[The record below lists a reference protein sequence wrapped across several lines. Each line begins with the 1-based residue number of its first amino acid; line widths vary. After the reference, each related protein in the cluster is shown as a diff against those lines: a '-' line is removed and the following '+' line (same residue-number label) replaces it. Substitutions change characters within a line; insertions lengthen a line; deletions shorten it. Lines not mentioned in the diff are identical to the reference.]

1 VLGVAN
7 SVVDVDAQ
15 SYAAAYPAT
24 SPAEAGYHLAL
35 WHGLGPPLLAS
46 AVALVLGYGLHRAWG
61 TVGRLAHLVPR
72 ALSAQH
78 AYELAVGGTERV
90 ATAVT
95 GRLQVGSVPTYLT
108 IILVTVVALP
118 GTAVVLGGSWPDQTV
133 YHAPL
138 QLPLAVLVT
147 LAALALVRVRRR
159 FTAVLLVGVVG
170 YGVGGLFIVDGAPDL
185 ALAQFLVE
193 TLSLVAFVFVLRRMP
208 ARFTL
213 EPLRK
218 RVQVPKA
225 VVAAVAGGMVAV
237 TAVVLS
243 GARQVPATTSAEF
256 VRLAPGGAG
265 AMNVVSAIIVDFRA
279 LDTVGEITVLF
290 VAAVGVASL
299 VLATPFDRRRRRQ
312 EAGAGSPR
320 HEEEV
325 VGRAAAGES
334 EEQPGPVPA
343 DRAEVRP

>member
-1 VLGVAN
+1 M
-7 SVVDVDAQ
+7 
-15 SYAAAYPAT
+15 
-24 SPAEAGYHLAL
+24 
-35 WHGLGPPLLAS
+35 
-46 AVALVLGYGLHRAWG
+46 LV
-61 TVGRLAHLVPR
+61 
-72 ALSAQH
+72 
-78 AYELAVGGTERV
+78 
-90 ATAVT
+90 
-95 GRLQVGSVPTYLT
+95 
-108 IILVTVVALP
+108 
-118 GTAVVLGGSWPDQTV
+118 GGSWPDQPV

-138 QLPLAVLVT
+138 QLPLAVLTT

-208 ARFTL
+208 ARFTR

-225 VVAAVAGGMVAV
+225 VIAAVAGGMVAA

-243 GARQVPATTSAEF
+243 GARQVPPTTSAEF
-256 VRLAPGGAG
+256 IRLAPEGAG
-265 AMNVVSAIIVDFRA
+265 ALNVISAIIVDFRA

-299 VLATPFDRRRRRQ
+299 VLATPYDRRRRTAPGERRW
-312 EAGAGSPR
+312 EPRARGGGHRAGRRGEP
-320 HEEEV
+320 EET
-325 VGRAAAGES
+325 R
-334 EEQPGPVPA
+334 EQRER
-343 DRAEVRP
+343 RAEEARTSEGERR